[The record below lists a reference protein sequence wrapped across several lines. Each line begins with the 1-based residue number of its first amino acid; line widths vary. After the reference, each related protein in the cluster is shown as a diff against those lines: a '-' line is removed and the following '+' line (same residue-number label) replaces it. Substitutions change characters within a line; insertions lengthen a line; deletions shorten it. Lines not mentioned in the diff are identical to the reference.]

1 MLPNPGH
8 EEPPLD
14 EEADER
20 ADEGVDDGL
29 DDGLG
34 EELTEAGSS
43 CPPEED
49 PSPFPKSVCE

>member
-20 ADEGVDDGL
+20 ADEGVDG
-29 DDGLG
+29 GVG
-34 EELTEAGSS
+34 EELTGLTEAGSS